1 MVAMK
6 AFFRYEQVKLSIACQ
21 LHVMVTQKFV
31 DMYDVMRNISL
42 SWQCASFL
50 GKVFWNL
57 SQIIIASP

>member
-42 SWQCASFL
+42 S
-50 GKVFWNL
+50 
-57 SQIIIASP
+57 